1 MKKLTKTQ
9 WITFGI
15 TVLGMLLGFVIDNA
29 GLFGIGSK
37 LTAIIGF
44 IKIVYDLYVSYS
56 EIDVVSFGEYMVS
69 KDRTMKVSE
78 TNLHNV
84 THDDLENWKDAN

>member
-9 WITFGI
+9 WITFGV

-37 LTAIIGF
+37 LTAVIGF
-44 IKIVYDLYVSYS
+44 LKIVYDLYISYS
-56 EIDVVSFGEYMVS
+56 KTDLENYGEYVLNKS
-69 KDRTMKVSE
+69 LDSSHQISV
-78 TNLHNV
+78 N
-84 THDDLENWKDAN
+84 NWKDAN

>member
-15 TVLGMLLGFVIDNA
+15 TALGMLLGFIIDNA
-29 GLFGIGSK
+29 GIFGLGTK

-44 IKIVYDLYVSYS
+44 LKIVYDLYISYT
-56 EIDVVSFGEYMVS
+56 EKDIVSFGNYMADKPQTDSINS
-69 KDRTMKVSE
+69 KV
-78 TNLHNV
+78 V
-84 THDDLENWKDAN
+84 THADLENWKYEKNK